1 MCSVEPRIQGI
12 VQALRAASVPY
23 QAACEALEA
32 EGATLQEA
40 RSLIRERLAALGAP
54 GPEGAG
60 PEA

>member
-1 MCSVEPRIQGI
+1 MEPRIQGI

-40 RSLIRERLAALGAP
+40 RSLIRERLAGLGSP